1 MNEGKKVRLHLT
13 LDETLNETLTVLAKN
28 SRVSKSYIVER
39 ALRYYI
45 EHQGQSYPELYE
57 VLKSLFL
64 PIHQELKRLR
74 YSSNDFNRSSMM
86 MKEFMN
92 HYFATENK
100 FDLITTDKKY
110 TGELADLELLIESRM
125 KAKRTNKLSD

>member
-1 MNEGKKVRLHLT
+1 MEEEKRVRLHLT
-13 LDETLNETLTVLAKN
+13 MEESLNETLTELAKN
-28 SRVSKSYIVER
+28 NRVSKSSIIER

-45 EHQGQSYPELYE
+45 ENQGKSYPELYD

-74 YSSNDFNRSSMM
+74 FSSNDFNKTSMM
-86 MKEFMN
+86 AREFIN

-100 FDLITTDKKY
+100 FDLITTDKKNI
-110 TGELADLELLIESRM
+110 LV
-125 KAKRTNKLSD
+125 N